1 MIKHDMSRKNM
12 NKYDFSE
19 RLDVFLK
26 DQILTAKGLAGEL
39 SISDALINDM
49 KNKRLKGRGIKFWR
63 GIRSKY
69 PQWESYL
76 RGDATSPPSAG
87 QRTDI
92 SLRDV
97 AAARHL
103 QSSVEKIN
111 EEPSTFLVSHPVD
124 KYKVIAEVGEILD
137 SGNAD
142 IISALVKNVQEFKR
156 AVDQAKRLYVCEDEL
171 KEVREEIAELRKQV
185 ARLSSP
191 ATGADRRG
199 ASLGKR
205 GT

>member
-1 MIKHDMSRKNM
+1 V
-12 NKYDFSE
+12 E
-19 RLDVFLK
+19 R
-26 DQILTAKGLAGEL
+26 GL
-39 SISDALINDM
+39 
-49 KNKRLKGRGIKFWR
+49 RLEW
-63 GIRSKY
+63 
-69 PQWESYL
+69 L
-76 RGDATSPPSAG
+76 RPGP
-87 QRTDI
+87 RTDI

-111 EEPSTFLVSHPVD
+111 EEPSTFLVSQTVD

-137 SGNAD
+137 SGDAD

-171 KEVREEIAELRKQV
+171 KDVREEIAELRKQV

-199 ASLGKR
+199 ASSGKP